1 MDRCAEV
8 QSREKQFVV
17 GRRPSGDEL
26 APAEEPAPE
35 SHARPAALAGD
46 PADTISTPMPCSSE
60 STDLDLASSG
70 ERAVFA
76 WLEGDDEEP
85 PTSQSDDTLRGM
97 RISLDVWGRYGAAT
111 DDRTAT
117 RERRLHRLVRQYAA
131 KEYAAAL
138 ATAERMLRDDSQDSD
153 ALGFADACRYQLEA
167 AHLKALG
174 GRSAII
180 RLVATGR
187 ILKALEADDRTSLL
201 VVLVRQR
208 LPLSMILDRHGKR
221 RLDVLLIV
229 TRLVAAGVLA
239 R

>member
-1 MDRCAEV
+1 MDRCAE
-8 QSREKQFVV
+8 RKLEELFVT
-17 GRRPSGDEL
+17 RRRRSGDDL
-26 APAEEPAPE
+26 APAEAPAPE
-35 SHARPAALAGD
+35 SHARPAALAGE
-46 PADTISTPMPCSSE
+46 PTDTISTPVPSSSE
-60 STDLDLASSG
+60 FTDLGLASSG

-138 ATAERMLRDDSQDSD
+138 TTAERMLRDDPEDPD
-153 ALGFADACRYQLEA
+153 ATGFATGCRVRLEEI
-167 AHLKALG
+167 HLQALG
-174 GRSAII
+174 GRSAVL
-180 RLVATGR
+180 RLTATGR
-187 ILKALEADDRTSLL
+187 ILKALDADERTSLI
-201 VVLVRQR
+201 VVLVRR
-208 LPLSMILDRHGKR
+208 GASLGEILDRHGER
-221 RLDVLLIV
+221 RLEALLVV